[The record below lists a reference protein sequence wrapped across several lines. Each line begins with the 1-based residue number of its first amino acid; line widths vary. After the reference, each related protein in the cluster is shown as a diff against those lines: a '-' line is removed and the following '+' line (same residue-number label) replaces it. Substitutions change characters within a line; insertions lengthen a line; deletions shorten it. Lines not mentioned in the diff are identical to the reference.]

1 MIEDILNSQYFLI
14 EIAIINIFLLIL
26 YICNLLK
33 LRKINK
39 NYKLFMKKLGN
50 GNNIDEMLKKY
61 INKVE
66 EVDEKN
72 NDIVK

>member
-14 EIAIINIFLLIL
+14 GIAIINIFLLIL

-39 NYKLFMKKLGN
+39 NYKIIKKKLGN